1 MIKHIVLMRARPDM
15 AATDLQA
22 IFAELA
28 ALRGRL
34 PGLRTVT
41 FGRSD
46 SPEKIERGYTHAL
59 MVDFDD
65 WAALKVYAEDAAHKA
80 AGAKLVAATQGG
92 IDGLLVMD
100 IPVEG

>member
-1 MIKHIVLMRARPDM
+1 MIKHIVLIRARPDV
-15 AATDLQA
+15 AAAELQS

-34 PGLRTVT
+34 PGLRAVT

-59 MVDFDD
+59 MAEFDD
-65 WAALKVYAEDAAHKA
+65 WAALKVYAEDAAHQA

-100 IPVEG
+100 IPIEG

>member
-1 MIKHIVLMRARPDM
+1 MIKHIVLIRARPDV
-15 AATDLQA
+15 AAAELHS
-22 IFAELA
+22 IFTELA

-34 PGLRTVT
+34 PGLRSVT

-46 SPEKIERGYTHAL
+46 SPEKIERGYTHGL

-65 WAALKVYAEDAAHKA
+65 WAALKAYADDAAHKA
-80 AGAKLVAATQGG
+80 AGARLVAATQGG

-100 IPVEG
+100 IPVEE